1 MQLIEITEQ
10 FEELGVS
17 VVAMTYDPV
26 DFLKETELDRG
37 VTFTLLHD
45 EGITHVNRIGILNT
59 DYEPDSRAYGVP
71 YPGIFLVDTEG
82 VIRYKFAEESYRDR
96 PDFANVVEA
105 AAEMAN
111 Q

>member
-26 DFLKETELDRG
+26 DFLKEVELDRG
-37 VTFTLLHD
+37 VPFTLLHD
-45 EGITHVNRIGILNT
+45 EAITHVNRFGILNT

-71 YPGIFLVDTEG
+71 YPGIFLVDTDG
-82 VIRYKFAEESYRDR
+82 IILYKFAEESYRDR
-96 PDFANVVEA
+96 PDFGNIVEA
-105 AAEMAN
+105 AAEMAS